1 MHEFTTSTIRLEI
14 HFKRCAKYFTSD
26 KRKIAEGVSEL
37 SDSFLLNWAHHE
49 KDLGSLDRESINS
62 PSVLS
67 VILSTYVAKR
77 ARITRIHPKRPSNP
91 DFAAYLAQWEA

>member
-37 SDSFLLNWAHHE
+37 SDSLLLNWA
-49 KDLGSLDRESINS
+49 
-62 PSVLS
+62 
-67 VILSTYVAKR
+67 
-77 ARITRIHPKRPSNP
+77 
-91 DFAAYLAQWEA
+91 Q